1 MLVLILI
8 PNSIMVSLVPLL
20 AESRRGQAPTRS
32 SEVWDPGD
40 ADVYRDQ
47 GGAEGRGG
55 QCNVS
60 GFLSIVPINTQI
72 YRRQWRKADGRT
84 RYFYLECMFDPRFC
98 FGLGGIR

>member
-20 AESRRGQAPTRS
+20 AESRRGQAPTRRS
-32 SEVWDPGD
+32 PLWDPGD

-55 QCNVS
+55 QCS
-60 GFLSIVPINTQI
+60 KSTSSISYIHKH
-72 YRRQWRKADGRT
+72 RFRKADGRIT
-84 RYFYLECMFDPRFC
+84 YFCLVREPGNLFTWILVSDPGVDR
-98 FGLGGIR
+98 